1 MTTSR
6 PEHNPITPEPASSAE
21 LEAVR
26 QRELQQTVD
35 SRRPNIFIG
44 TLNIIAGPMRA
55 FTDPVKKICYP
66 RLEAHWEEKYK
77 QRFPK
82 HAKKLLIFDL
92 VLLFLVSAL
101 AVALILVHTALPD
114 IYFAELISISLQQP
128 TTITSGSETDLVF
141 SYVSG
146 SKLAVRDAKIIIET
160 TADFILNEDNPNNLN
175 FNPDPDR
182 PNRRIYQLGDLL
194 PAASGLI
201 HLTGIAYGSPGQSL
215 PVLAQL
221 SYWESGKAERT
232 SISSFQQIPIE
243 ISPLKLEINF
253 EKPFLLETVNQIKI
267 NYENQSAQ
275 TLSNI
280 AVQLS
285 TPSDFYITGTL
296 PARTNNHE
304 WLLGDLKPNAT
315 GVITVYG
322 IMKRG
327 TPPSFSLTG
336 STVIDHE
343 KYLLNKIRVNA
354 DTVSTGFVLSHD
366 VSEITSL
373 SPGQEIEVR
382 VHYANNGEQI
392 IKNVKIT
399 LSAEGTYLSAG
410 ENLSIVWNKNTDA
423 ALAVIQPGEAG
434 MLATKLALA
443 LERTSDEL
451 KGNNNPSV
459 KITAVAEYS
468 LEQTSARVFRTDSG
482 ISNLPID
489 TLIKID
495 TATLYHAPFGD
506 QLGLGPIPP
515 RTEKTTRL
523 WIALSVK
530 NGHNPVRNARLT
542 ATLMPKILWLD
553 KTSVT
558 LGHPLAYVASERK
571 LIWEIGDLPA
581 FAGDFLPAATANFEI
596 ELTPTL
602 DDIGQILKLIDY
614 IKVEGEDVF
623 TGTRVRAEG
632 EAATSAVKIGTE
644 EARLGKILE

>member
-1 MTTSR
+1 
-6 PEHNPITPEPASSAE
+6 
-21 LEAVR
+21 
-26 QRELQQTVD
+26 
-35 SRRPNIFIG
+35 
-44 TLNIIAGPMRA
+44 
-55 FTDPVKKICYP
+55 
-66 RLEAHWEEKYK
+66 
-77 QRFPK
+77 
-82 HAKKLLIFDL
+82 
-92 VLLFLVSAL
+92 
-101 AVALILVHTALPD
+101 
-114 IYFAELISISLQQP
+114 
-128 TTITSGSETDLVF
+128 
-141 SYVSG
+141 
-146 SKLAVRDAKIIIET
+146 
-160 TADFILNEDNPNNLN
+160 
-175 FNPDPDR
+175 
-182 PNRRIYQLGDLL
+182 
-194 PAASGLI
+194 
-201 HLTGIAYGSPGQSL
+201 
-215 PVLAQL
+215 
-221 SYWESGKAERT
+221 
-232 SISSFQQIPIE
+232 
-243 ISPLKLEINF
+243 
-253 EKPFLLETVNQIKI
+253 
-267 NYENQSAQ
+267 
-275 TLSNI
+275 
-280 AVQLS
+280 
-285 TPSDFYITGTL
+285 
-296 PARTNNHE
+296 
-304 WLLGDLKPNAT
+304 
-315 GVITVYG
+315 
-322 IMKRG
+322 
-327 TPPSFSLTG
+327 
-336 STVIDHE
+336 
-343 KYLLNKIRVNA
+343 
-354 DTVSTGFVLSHD
+354 
-366 VSEITSL
+366 
-373 SPGQEIEVR
+373 
-382 VHYANNGEQI
+382 
-392 IKNVKIT
+392 
-399 LSAEGTYLSAG
+399 
-410 ENLSIVWNKNTDA
+410 
-423 ALAVIQPGEAG
+423 